1 MADKD
6 PMVGSM
12 FGLNDET
19 TRRVTTPEAAPAAPQ
34 PQAPPQPGAPQ
45 YVYVQQPPQP
55 VVAAGGSKA
64 LGWLVAVLAIIAVAN
79 LVLVFMARS
88 QFNDYSAKQ
97 ADAMNL
103 LIRRM
108 DSSDERYAQLRGQ
121 FQVTSEKLGLT
132 QQELSRAHALAA
144 EVQKQQQTAVAQLNQ
159 AISQKA
165 SADEVNKLQADSN
178 AKIGGLSTD
187 LAGTKQDLASTKSE
201 FANAL
206 TGTKGELNGA
216 IAKTHDELVT
226 LAHKSDRDYFE
237 FTLPHKKAQQ
247 KLGTVTVELER
258 TDPKRN
264 VFSVFLL
271 FDDKRTERSNKAMNE
286 PLFFYVQGAS
296 SALELVVN
304 KLGKDTVSGYMSTP
318 KGFFPNTTNVLGQR
332 PGA

>member
-1 MADKD
+1 
-6 PMVGSM
+6 M
-12 FGLNDET
+12 FGLNDAP
-19 TRRVTTPEAAPAAPQ
+19 TREVPSPEAVPTAT
-34 PQAPPQPGAPQ
+34 QPGVPQ
-45 YVYVQQPPQP
+45 YVLVQQPQQA
-55 VVAAGGSKA
+55 VATGGGKA
-64 LGWLVAVLAIIAVAN
+64 LPWLLAAVGVLAIAN
-79 LVLVFMARS
+79 LVLVLMARS
-88 QFNDYSAKQ
+88 QFNDYSTKQ

-103 LIRRM
+103 ITRRL
-108 DSSDERYAQLRGQ
+108 DSSDERYAQLKGQ
-121 FQVTSEKLGLT
+121 FQVTQEKLGMT
-132 QQELSRAHALAA
+132 QAELARAHDLATQ
-144 EVQKQQQTAVAQLNQ
+144 VQKQQQAAVSQLNK
-159 AISQKA
+159 AIAEKA

-187 LAGTKQDLASTKSE
+187 LEGTKQDLSNTKSE

-226 LAHKSDRDYFE
+226 LAHKTDRDYFE
-237 FTLPHKKAQQ
+237 FTLPNKKAQQ
-247 KLGTVTVELER
+247 KLGTVTLQLEK

-286 PLFFYVQGAS
+286 PVFFYVQGAS

-304 KLGKDTVSGYMSTP
+304 KLGKDTISGYMSTP

-332 PGA
+332 PGT